1 MNGCLFFP
9 TCKQIYDPLID
20 EKGYILSFVQI
31 YRGFYKEKN
40 TYKSDRSCEQKSF
53 VSSKITFNFKVN
65 YNSSLPS
72 PYSRLRFSNHS
83 CAQYS
88 SLIQQI
94 FEGDKLVIRQHSG
107 YIAKLRIHGSCFQGD
122 CGLLAEIAMDQ

>member
-1 MNGCLFFP
+1 MDVFFFP

-20 EKGYILSFVQI
+20 EKGYILSFVPI

-53 VSSKITFNFKVN
+53 VSFKITFNSKVN
-65 YNSSLPS
+65 YNPSLPS
-72 PYSRLRFSNHS
+72 PYTGLRFANHP

-88 SLIQQI
+88 TLI
-94 FEGDKLVIRQHSG
+94 
-107 YIAKLRIHGSCFQGD
+107 
-122 CGLLAEIAMDQ
+122 